1 MAGLAGL
8 RAGVGWGVAIRHAER
23 TPSLLFCTE
32 RTVTR
37 DRTHQ
42 ASSPRRSPADYWSNR
57 SAMTFF
63 WGGAPTHC
71 ILRTRHVSISLLEL
85 AISLEPFVADV
96 LCPGSVRDTCAVVSG
111 YTLLLNVDVSLYGVA
126 SHAVGTVRRK
136 ERDAGARLTR
146 PDLAGASGTDRLGP
160 IRGEGDPHVHR
171 GVPVVTMDR
180 SCREGGR

>member
-1 MAGLAGL
+1 
-8 RAGVGWGVAIRHAER
+8 
-23 TPSLLFCTE
+23 
-32 RTVTR
+32 
-37 DRTHQ
+37 
-42 ASSPRRSPADYWSNR
+42 
-57 SAMTFF
+57 MTFF

-136 ERDAGARLTR
+136 ERDAGARLAR